1 MALPKNSDNLKLT
14 PALEDAVID
23 ALSKGTPISTALR
36 AAGIRGDSFSK
47 YMRAAETGVWHS
59 GGPVNPET
67 LARLQAFADRVAQ
80 TKAEL
85 EIKLLSGVVEA
96 SETVGKS
103 GVREW
108 RAGAWM
114 LNNHPWWRETY
125 RQDRQTTNTVVGE
138 VRHEHVIA
146 RQLSVEEVR
155 GALRALE
162 APAANSDEL

>member
-1 MALPKNSDNLKLT
+1 MAGDNLKLT

-23 ALSKGTPISTALR
+23 ALRRGTPVSTAFR
-36 AAGIRGDSFSK
+36 AAGIREDAFSK
-47 YMRAAETGVWHS
+47 YLRAAESGVWPD
-59 GGPVNPET
+59 GGNVNPAT
-67 LARLQAFADRVAQ
+67 LTRLQAFADRVAQ

-85 EIKLLSGVVEA
+85 EIKLLSGVIEA

-125 RQDRQTTNTVVGE
+125 RQDKQTTNTIVGE
-138 VRHEHVIA
+138 VRHEHVVA

-162 APAANSDEL
+162 APAANAGES